1 MTCGGSD
8 NQLGLLVW
16 WLVGAWTASLSRLF
30 GYRLALSDRT
40 EHWHEH
46 CVEAVRP
53 LDALSRQDARECSRG
68 QQDRAV
74 LPAAQASVGTDQ
86 RFECCNVKRAVFDA
100 AVDVEV
106 GGLRHRDCPAEHA
119 GSMVAVRLERV
130 SSGHLTGVE
139 PDPTVRTEG
148 PRHACRVE
156 AGDESDAFVGAQARN
171 ELGPAFLEILQS
183 EPDPRVHIQR
193 AEIS

>member
-1 MTCGGSD
+1 
-8 NQLGLLVW
+8 
-16 WLVGAWTASLSRLF
+16 
-30 GYRLALSDRT
+30 
-40 EHWHEH
+40 
-46 CVEAVRP
+46 VEAVGP
-53 LDALSRQDARECSRG
+53 LDALSRQDVRECSRS
-68 QQDRAV
+68 QQDRTV

-86 RFECCNVKRAVFDA
+86 RLECRNIKRGVLHA
-100 AVDVEV
+100 AIDVEFW
-106 GGLRHRDCPAEHA
+106 GLRHHDCPTEHA
-119 GSMVAVRLERV
+119 GSMVAVRLEGV

-139 PDPTVRTEG
+139 PGPTVRTEG

-156 AGDESDAFVGAQARN
+156 AGNESDAFVSAQARN